1 MGVSKELPV
10 TGYIKM
16 VDVWMIFTI
25 SYPFLQISLH
35 SMMEVS
41 YLIYVWGARSTLLK
55 ASYLNVVK
63 IFTCSQQRTDNLLVR
78 VFQSLMIQN
87 SLES

>member
-1 MGVSKELPV
+1 MGVSKELPE

-35 SMMEVS
+35 SMIEVNQK
-41 YLIYVWGARSTLLK
+41 LL
-55 ASYLNVVK
+55 
-63 IFTCSQQRTDNLLVR
+63 
-78 VFQSLMIQN
+78 
-87 SLES
+87 